1 MKDLKEGNRTHG
13 NRRSNPTVWI
23 LAGLLVVTTGLA
35 IFFGS
40 RSSNLNSE
48 RNVLS
53 QNLTDLDEQ
62 KLNLED
68 ELATLDESYQTQI
81 AANDTLATTLETRL
95 KEVDDLK
102 GRVWSAKQKLAK
114 SEEENKVINDRLAQL
129 EELKENLEGDIVAL
143 QETNQELSDV
153 NEQIS
158 HDLQMSEEEKMAL
171 DAQLQDMSKKNDA
184 LVQRLQTIAPAGFV
198 ATNFNVTAARKNNKL
213 TARAKQADRINV
225 EFDINDV
232 PAEFQ
237 NEEEL
242 YLVVTQFDGNPIDV
256 VETAPVE
263 VGSTVPVA
271 INVVDRQKT
280 VLKDRQSIE
289 MTFDADRDL
298 ESGLYNLMVYADQ
311 GFLGATTFQLR

>member
-1 MKDLKEGNRTHG
+1 MNDRKEGYGTHG
-13 NRRSNPTVWI
+13 NRSSNRTVWI
-23 LAGLLVVTTGLA
+23 LAAFLVLTTGMA
-35 IFFGS
+35 IYFGS
-40 RSSNLNSE
+40 KSSSLNTE
-48 RNVLS
+48 RDVLT
-53 QNLTDLDEQ
+53 QNLTELDEQ

-68 ELATLDESYQTQI
+68 ELATLDESYQSQI
-81 AANDTLATTLETRL
+81 AENDTLSTTLEVRL
-95 KEVDDLK
+95 KEVEDLK
-102 GRVWSAKQKLAK
+102 GRVWNAKQKLAK
-114 SEEENKVINDRLAQL
+114 SEEENKAINDRLAQL
-129 EELKENLEGDIVAL
+129 EELKQNLEGDIVAL

-158 HDLQMSEEEKMAL
+158 HDLQVSEEEKMAL
-171 DAQLQDMSKKNDA
+171 DAQLQDMSKKNEV
-184 LVQRLQTIAPAGFV
+184 LVQRLHTIAPAGFV
-198 ATNFNVTAARKNNKL
+198 ATNFNVTAERKNSKL
-213 TARAKQADRINV
+213 TARANQAEKINV

-237 NEEEL
+237 NEEEI

-263 VGSTVPVA
+263 VGSTTPVA
-271 INVVDRQKT
+271 INVVDRKKT

-298 ESGLYNLMVYADQ
+298 DSGLYNLMVYADH